1 MNIPFK
7 PAMLS
12 MALVIGFTGASAGVA
27 AAATAPAIASTNAS
41 TNAPTTVPTN
51 VLADPD
57 WTYEIPGD
65 RGIESLFGWATLG
78 GGNVNFRAERGEN
91 SFIAQAVDRES
102 GDKVNWAYDFRGD
115 TKVLTGGSFYY
126 GSNGDVY
133 FLSKKSEEKSYTI
146 RAVDAKGKLK
156 WTTPVKVD
164 VGGDLTV
171 LPNGDIVLEN
181 TVQETKKA
189 KGYTTFHTF
198 GSDGKL
204 KSEKKV
210 TGSDGFRMLSNGQVM
225 SRDMDSLKL
234 YASINALSKPVLKL
248 KMSEYENLFHDF
260 RTMGSEPAIY
270 SLKDGGTVIETYE
283 ERIEPG
289 KEGEVIEID
298 PDTIDT
304 KRKLVG
310 FDAKGKQTFE
320 RSLAKG
326 DNVMATGSGF
336 ILQKGTKFE
345 AYDIHNKRTG
355 AAALEGKDLWMMPSP
370 SGEVSVTSKKDGKFY
385 ALDAKTLKANYEV
398 DMNAGADRVKGY
410 SFYYAGKGELYTL
423 EAGEKKLSRYT
434 LN

>member
-1 MNIPFK
+1 MNANLRFDSVK
-7 PAMLS
+7 V
-12 MALVIGFTGASAGVA
+12 LVIGVTGASAGA
-27 AAATAPAIASTNAS
+27 AAAAAAPTNAS

-65 RGIESLFGWATLG
+65 RGIESLFAWATVG
-78 GGNVNFRAERGEN
+78 GGNVNFRAESGEN
-91 SFIAQAVDRES
+91 SFIAQAVDRKS
-102 GDKVNWAYDFRGD
+102 GDKINWAYDFRGD
-115 TKVLTGGSFYY
+115 TKVLTGGSLHY

-133 FLSKKSEEKSYTI
+133 FLSKKSEEKTHTI
-146 RAVDAKGKLK
+146 RAVDAQGKLK

-164 VGGDLTV
+164 VGDELTV
-171 LPNGDIVLEN
+171 LPNGDIVLHN
-181 TVQETKKA
+181 SVQETKKA
-189 KGYTTFHTF
+189 KAYTTFQTF

-210 TGSDGFRMLSNGQVM
+210 TDSGIFKMLRNGQVLRNDTG
-225 SRDMDSLKL
+225 SVKL
-234 YASINALSKPVLKL
+234 YANVNALSKPILNL
-248 KMSEYENLFHDF
+248 KMSEYEHLFYDF
-260 RTMGSEPAIY
+260 RITGSDYAVYP
-270 SLKDGGTVIETYE
+270 LNGGGTVIETYE
-283 ERIEPG
+283 EKIEPG

-336 ILQKGTKFE
+336 VLQKGTKFE

-355 AAALEGKDLWMMPSP
+355 AAALEGKDLWMMPAP
-370 SGEVSVTSKKDGKFY
+370 SGEVTVASKKDGKFY

-398 DMNAGADRVKGY
+398 DMNAGAERAKSY

-423 EAGEKKLSRYT
+423 EAGEKTLSRYT
-434 LN
+434 LK